1 MPVDLS
7 ANKSGILGCVK
18 CFLISVGIG
27 IELIVEIGM
36 TLLES

>member
-7 ANKSGILGCVK
+7 TKKSDILGCVK
-18 CFLISVGIG
+18 CFLISVGIV